1 MKKINQ
7 YCSLMNKIKTNN
19 NKKSKLNNNDLS
31 TKLNKTNIYNYKKK
45 KSKTFIFRNKKYIKT
60 KNIIKFK
67 I

>member
-31 TKLNKTNIYNYKKK
+31 TKLNKKNINNYKKK
-45 KSKTFIFRNKKYIKT
+45 NNIFY
-60 KNIIKFK
+60 
-67 I
+67 